1 MLFTTNNCFLRLK
14 KCSKINKKRQNYSLF
29 AESKS
34 GNFFKTITLLI
45 SFSSGVSQ
53 QAKLD
58 LRHGVESAKEA
69 NGNLVKKGLH
79 STGGV
84 KGKVPEYTE
93 VKSKA
98 EHGKLWSLWKLKRR
112 RARQRPSFALRH
124 SEKKVMDK
132 ILASLALVALI
143 AGNPCD
149 AAR

>member
-1 MLFTTNNCFLRLK
+1 MK

-98 EHGKLWSLWKLKRR
+98 EHGKLWKLKRR
-112 RARQRPSFALRH
+112 GARQRPSFALRH